1 MTFLGWHRRV
11 GLFLGLFIAVQ
22 GLTGTLLLFRQ
33 PLNHLLHPDAFTPS
47 PPALDANVDAV
58 RANGCTISRIDL
70 PDLATDPLFFHLS
83 CNGDPFMATAGGGRV
98 LRLAPLGDW
107 PMEWLFQFHYRLAAG
122 TAGQQAVGWI
132 GVALLTLCLT
142 GLWML
147 LRAARRDG
155 WRALFRPGWP
165 TAPLRRWR
173 DLHRTAGLYLV
184 PVLAL
189 LALTGIG
196 MAWNPTVTAALPITP
211 RPSPQVASR
220 ADTPLLPLSSIVDR
234 AKGAAPSS
242 IRLPG
247 GHGRVVMV
255 IRGHADSPDYEQFWF
270 DGYTGTPLG
279 TRGAAD
285 RAPADRFMDL
295 FYPLH
300 TGSLLG
306 PAGTVLLLL
315 AGLSLPGFLA
325 TGAFLWSRRRGPATL
340 PMRVAALSRD
350 GTGVLHITLRHRFGL
365 PLPRFGA
372 GDHVDLHLPNG
383 LVRQYSLCG
392 RPGRRL
398 SWQIAVRL
406 SDVSAGGSA
415 WIHTHLTVG
424 SHLRLGQPRAHFPLS
439 SGNGPVLLL
448 AGGIGITPLL
458 SMAWTLW
465 ETGRPFT
472 LLVCARNRASRPLA
486 RGIAKTPLAPLMRW
500 HDSATD
506 GRIDLRALAM
516 AQAPGTHLY
525 TCGPE
530 AFMQAAL
537 EAARTIG
544 WSPDRLHWEA
554 FAPATPSGPAFTAI
568 VDGKTIAVGAGE
580 SLLDRLLAEG
590 IALPHSCRRGLCGQ
604 CVMTVRSGAVDHRDS
619 ILTPDDRTAGRM
631 TACCS
636 RAAEEGGELH
646 LSLPS

>member
-1 MTFLGWHRRV
+1 MTFLGWHRWV

-33 PLNHLLHPDAFTPS
+33 PLNHLLHPGAFTPS

-58 RANGCTISRIDL
+58 RASGCTISRIDL
-70 PDLATDPLFFHLS
+70 PDTATDPLFFHLS

-132 GVALLTLCLT
+132 GVALLALCLT

-173 DLHRTAGLYLV
+173 DLHRAAGLYLV

-196 MAWNPTVTAALPITP
+196 MAWNPTVTAALSVTP
-211 RPSPQVASR
+211 RPSPQVPVR
-220 ADTPLLPLSSIVDR
+220 PDTPLLPLSSIVDR
-234 AKGAAPSS
+234 GKGAAPSS

-255 IRGHADSPDYEQFWF
+255 MRGRADSPDYEQFWF

-279 TRGAAD
+279 TRRAAE

-325 TGAFLWSRRRGPATL
+325 TGVFLWSRRRGPATL

-365 PLPRFGA
+365 PLPCFGA

-415 WIHTHLTVG
+415 WIHTHLAVG
-424 SHLRLGQPRAHFPLS
+424 SHLRLGRPRAHFPLM
-439 SGNGPVLLL
+439 SGDGPVLLL

-472 LLVCARNRASRPLA
+472 LLVCARDRAARPLA
-486 RGIAKTPLAPLMRW
+486 RAIATTPLAPFVRW

-506 GRIDLRALAM
+506 GRLDLRALAM

-525 TCGPE
+525 TCGPD

-537 EAARTIG
+537 DAARTIG
-544 WSPDRLHWEA
+544 WPPDRLHWEA
-554 FAPATPSGPAFTAI
+554 FASTAPTDPAFT
-568 VDGKTIAVGAGE
+568 VLVGGKAVPVAAGE
-580 SLLDRLLAEG
+580 SLLERLLAEG

-604 CVMTVRSGAVDHRDS
+604 CVVTVRSGAVDHRDS
-619 ILTPDDRTAGRM
+619 ILTPEDRAAGRM

-646 LSLPS
+646 LSLRP

>member
-1 MTFLGWHRRV
+1 MTVQRWHRWA

-22 GLTGTLLLFRQ
+22 GLGGTLLLFRQ
-33 PLNHLLHPDAFTPS
+33 PLNHLLHPEAFAPA
-47 PPALDANVDAV
+47 PPDLDANVDAV
-58 RANGCTISRIDL
+58 RAKGCTINRIDL
-70 PDLATDPLFFHLS
+70 PDRTTDPLFFHLS
-83 CNGDPFMATAGGGRV
+83 CNADPFMATAGGGQV

-132 GVALLTLCLT
+132 GVALLALCLT

-147 LRAARRDG
+147 LRTARRDG
-155 WRALFRPGWP
+155 WLGLFRPGWP
-165 TAPLRRWR
+165 KAPLRRWR
-173 DLHRTAGLYLV
+173 DLHRAAGLYLV

-196 MAWNPTVTAALPITP
+196 MAWNPTVTGALPVTP
-211 RPSPQVASR
+211 RPSPQVAARPGS
-220 ADTPLLPLSSIVDR
+220 PLLPLSVILGK
-234 AKGAAPSS
+234 AAGEAPSS

-255 IRGHADSPDYEQFWF
+255 MRGRADSPDYEQFWF
-270 DGYTGTPLG
+270 DGYAGTLLG
-279 TRGAAD
+279 TRRAAERAAAD
-285 RAPADRFMDL
+285 RFTDL

-306 PAGTVLLLL
+306 PAGTVLMLL

-325 TGAFLWSRRRGPATL
+325 TGIFLWSRRRGPATL

-372 GDHVDLHLPNG
+372 GDHVDVHLPNG

-424 SHLRLGQPRAHFPLS
+424 SHLRLGQPRAHFVLS

-465 ETGRPFT
+465 ETGRSFT
-472 LLVCARNRASRPLA
+472 LLGCSRDRAARPLA
-486 RGIAKTPLAPLMRW
+486 GAIATTPLAPFVRW

-506 GRIDLRALAM
+506 GRIDLRALIT

-525 TCGPE
+525 TCGPDT
-530 AFMQAAL
+530 FMQAAL
-537 EAARTIG
+537 DTAHHLG

-554 FAPATPSGPAFTAI
+554 FAPAKPSGTAFTAI
-568 VDGKTIAVGAGE
+568 VDGKTISVGAGE

-590 IALPHSCRRGLCGQ
+590 IPLPHSCRRGLCGE
-604 CVMTVRSGAVDHRDS
+604 CVVNVRSGSVDHRDS
-619 ILTPDDRTAGRM
+619 ILTPEDRAAARM

-636 RAAEEGGELH
+636 RAAAEGGTLH
-646 LSLPS
+646 LSLTR

>member
-1 MTFLGWHRRV
+1 MTFLGWHRWI

-22 GLTGTLLLFRQ
+22 GLGGALLLFRQ
-33 PLNHLLHPDAFTPS
+33 PLNHLLHPEAYTQA

-58 RANGCTISRIDL
+58 RASGCAITRIDL
-70 PDLATDPLFFHLS
+70 PDRVTDPLFFYLF
-83 CNGDPFMATAGGGRV
+83 CNGEPFMATAGGGQV
-98 LRLAPLGDW
+98 LRLASLGDW

-122 TAGQQAVGWI
+122 TPGQQAVGWI
-132 GVALLTLCLT
+132 GVALLVLCLT

-173 DLHRTAGLYLV
+173 DLHRAAGLYLV
-184 PVLAL
+184 PILAL
-189 LALTGIG
+189 LSLTGIG
-196 MAWNPTVTAALPITP
+196 MAWNPTVTGALPVTP
-211 RPSPQVASR
+211 RPSPQVAARPDSV
-220 ADTPLLPLSSIVDR
+220 LLPLSVILD
-234 AKGAAPSS
+234 KAAGPATSS

-255 IRGHADSPDYEQFWF
+255 MRGRADSPDYEQFWY
-270 DGYTGTPLG
+270 DGYDGTLLG
-279 TRGAAD
+279 TR
-285 RAPADRFMDL
+285 RAGERSGADRFMDL

-300 TGSLLG
+300 TGGLFG
-306 PAGTVLLLL
+306 PAGTLLMLL

-325 TGAFLWSRRRGPATL
+325 TGLFLWSRRRGPGTL
-340 PMRVAALSRD
+340 PMRVSALSRD
-350 GTGVLHITLRHRFGL
+350 GAGVLHITLRHRFGL
-365 PLPRFGA
+365 PLPRVGA
-372 GDHVDLHLPNG
+372 GDHVDVHLPNG

-415 WIHTHLTVG
+415 WIHTNLKPG
-424 SHLRLGQPRAHFPLS
+424 AALRLGRPRAHFPLVA
-439 SGNGPVLLL
+439 GDGPVLLL

-458 SMAWTLW
+458 SMAWSLW
-465 ETGRPFT
+465 ERGRPFT
-472 LLVCARNRASRPLA
+472 LLVCARDRAARPLA
-486 RGIAKTPLAPLMRW
+486 AAIAATPLAPFVRW

-506 GRIDLRALAM
+506 GRIDLAALLAS
-516 AQAPGTHLY
+516 QAPGTHLY
-525 TCGPE
+525 TCGPDT
-530 AFMQAAL
+530 FMQAAL
-537 EAARTIG
+537 DTARTLG

-554 FAPATPSGPAFTAI
+554 FAPAKPSGPAFTAI
-568 VDGKTIAVGAGE
+568 LEGKTIPVAEGE

-590 IALPHSCRRGLCGQ
+590 VAVAHSCRRGLCGQ
-604 CVMTVRSGAVDHRDS
+604 CVVTVRSGSVDHRDS
-619 ILTPDDRTAGRM
+619 ILTPEDHKAGRM

-636 RAAEEGGELH
+636 RAADEGGVLH